1 MKKRL
6 KFLLL
11 SAIAVFAQNAFSQE
25 LKTFKL
31 ANGLTVYVWEDESQ
45 SDVYGI
51 VGVRA
56 GSYDDPEQYTGL
68 AHYLEHMLFKGT
80 QKIGALDWAKE
91 EPIYNQIIAKYDE
104 MAAEQDPAK
113 KNEIGMQ
120 INELT
125 IEAAKISASVEYC
138 SLCELIGDKVTNAGT
153 SYDYT
158 VYENRI
164 PAFRMNQWLTLA
176 SERFV
181 NPVFREFQTELETV
195 YEEYN
200 RGKDNPSRVIM
211 EKIYESIFGKTPY
224 ARSVIG
230 LGEHLKNPQLSKL
243 IEFYNKWY
251 VPGNMVLVIAG
262 NVKANDIIGKIGTT
276 FGKLPAGE
284 VPQRIVVPDE
294 KIQGRIQKTI
304 NAGYSPIVYLLF
316 NGIKNGAEDEIPL
329 QVVMALISNS
339 SETGLADKLVLDG
352 EISSVGAD
360 LLSFKEQG
368 RLIIEGVPLYDN
380 SQRRYATNK
389 STEKKLLAV
398 VEKIRNGEF
407 TEEDVE
413 LAKANLCIQTE
424 LAMEDIEL
432 VAGAL
437 AESFIYGQDPSDLV
451 DRVEKIKA
459 VTTEQIKA
467 IAKKYLDDNYMVLN
481 FEKEKGNQPK
491 DKISKPMY
499 KPLIQAEGQQSMF
512 AQQFKYVRAGAIT
525 DTKMNLGKIQTKKIN
540 ELSELNYANNPKSNI
555 FNLTIRYGVGTK
567 VYPKLAYAATLMN
580 DAGIMGNYKSQELK
594 KQFAKLNVDYGVTA
608 NEDYLTIVVQGEE
621 SSLTASCDLLAKL
634 ILMPEL
640 DEKQLNRLKNNILA
654 SRYVRRWDPSSGN
667 QPLLNYVI
675 YRDNSPYIKEPTDYV
690 VNDMT
695 IADLTGDITRA
706 ANYAAKIYYTGSM
719 PFDDVHKIL
728 SEHLPLVA
736 HEKPS
741 DSPQDRPIADAPENT
756 IYFYANNDAKQAQIY
771 FYFPMLK
778 FSKEQYVLA
787 NAFYQYF
794 SGGFTGLVLTEIREK
809 RSMAYTA
816 GAIPVTPTLAGNP
829 MFFYGTIGTQND
841 KTIEAVDVFMELLK
855 NMPRHDWR
863 IDNIKAYLLQQCQTS
878 APSARELP
886 YEKDAY
892 RLLGFDGEPM
902 DDMIEQ
908 INSLTIEDIYKFYE
922 ENIKG
927 KPVVIGITGNPKDF
941 NINDLSKY
949 GKVNKI
955 GPKQIYNTTDS
966 YFY

>member
-1 MKKRL
+1 MKNV
-6 KFLLL
+6 KFLFL
-11 SAIAVFAQNAFSQE
+11 AAFFAFGQLADAQE

-31 ANGLTVYVWEDESQ
+31 ANGLSVYVWEDETQ
-45 SDVYGI
+45 SDVFGM

-104 MAAEQDPAK
+104 MAAEQDPQK

-125 IEAAKISASVEYC
+125 IEAAKISSSVEYC
-138 SLCELIGDKVTNAGT
+138 NLCELIGDKITNAWT
-153 SYDYT
+153 SYDFTCY
-158 VYENRI
+158 VNQI
-164 PAFRMNQWLTLA
+164 PAYRMNQWLTLA
-176 SERFV
+176 SERFI

-200 RGKDNPSRVIM
+200 RGKDEAGRAVQ
-211 EKIYESIFGKTPY
+211 EKMLESIFGKTPY

-243 IEFYNKWY
+243 IEFYQKWY
-251 VPGNMVLVIAG
+251 VPGNMVLVIVG

-276 FGKLPAGE
+276 FGKLPAGP
-284 VPQRIVVPDE
+284 VPERKVVADE
-294 KIQGRIQKTI
+294 KIQGRIQKTVYV
-304 NAGYSPIVYLLF
+304 GYSPVVYMVF
-316 NGIKNGAEDEIPL
+316 NGIKAGSEDEIPL
-329 QVVMALISNS
+329 EVVMNLISNS
-339 SETGLADKLVLDG
+339 NETGVADKLVLDG
-352 EISSVGAD
+352 EISSVGAEV
-360 LLSFKEQG
+360 LSFKEQG

-389 STEKKLLAV
+389 STEKKLLAAI
-398 VEKIRNGEF
+398 EKVRNGEF
-407 TEEDVE
+407 TDEDVE
-413 LAKANLCIQTE
+413 LAKTNLCIQAE
-424 LAMEDIEL
+424 IMMEDNQSMASL
-432 VAGAL
+432 L
-437 AESFIYGQDPSDLV
+437 AQSFIYGQDPTDIV
-451 DRVEKIKA
+451 NRIEKIKA
-459 VTTEQIKA
+459 VTAEQIKTL
-467 IAKKYLDDNYMVLN
+467 AKKYLDDNYLVLN
-481 FEKEKGNQPK
+481 FEKEKSNEPK
-491 DKISKPMY
+491 DKISKPLY

-512 AQQFKYVRAGAIT
+512 AQQFKYVRPGAVT
-525 DTKMNLGKIQTKKIN
+525 DTKLKLENVQTKKIN
-540 ELSELNYANNPKSNI
+540 ELSELNYTKNPNSNI
-555 FNLTIRYGVGTK
+555 FNLTIRYGVGTN
-567 VYPKLAYAATLMN
+567 VLPKLAYAATLMN

-594 KQFAKLNVDYGVTA
+594 KQFAKLHVDYAVA
-608 NEDYLTIVVQGEE
+608 ADEDYLTIQVMGEE
-621 SSLTASCDLLAKL
+621 NSLTAACDLLSRL

-640 DEKQLNRLKNNILA
+640 DEKQLNRLKNNILGT
-654 SRYVRRWDPSSGN
+654 RYVRRWDPSSGK
-667 QPLLNYVI
+667 QPLLAYVL

-741 DSPQDRPIADAPENT
+741 DSPQDRKIADVSENT
-756 IYFYANNDAKQAQIY
+756 VYFYANNDAKQAQIY

-778 FSKEQYVLA
+778 YSKEMEVIT

-794 SGGFTGLVLTEIREK
+794 SGDFNGLVLTEIREK
-809 RSMAYTA
+809 RSMAYSA
-816 GAIPVTPTLAGNP
+816 GARPMSPTLAGNP
-829 MFFYGTIGTQND
+829 IFFYGTIGTQND
-841 KTIEAVDVFMELLK
+841 KTIEAVTVFMDLLK
-855 NMPRHDWR
+855 DMPRHDWR
-863 IDNIKAYLLQQCQTS
+863 IDNIKSYLLQICQTS
-878 APSARELP
+878 NPGARSLP
-886 YEKDAY
+886 FAKDAY
-892 RLLGFDGEPM
+892 KLLGFEGEPM
-902 DDMIEQ
+902 DEMIKQ
-908 INSLTIEDIYKFYE
+908 IESLTMDDIMKFYE

-927 KPVVIGITGNPKDF
+927 KPVVIGIMGNPKDF
-941 NINDLSKY
+941 NVNDLAKF
-949 GKVNKI
+949 GKVNRI

>member
-1 MKKRL
+1 MKKI

-11 SAIAVFAQNAFSQE
+11 SALAVFAQNAFSQE

-31 ANGLTVYVWEDESQ
+31 ANGLTVYVWEDETQ
-45 SDVYGI
+45 SDVFGM

-138 SLCELIGDKVTNAGT
+138 NLCELIGDKITNAWT

-158 VYENRI
+158 CYVNQV
-164 PAFRMNQWLTLA
+164 PAYRMNQWLTLA
-176 SERFV
+176 SERFI

-200 RGKDNPSRVIM
+200 RGKDDSERAVQ
-211 EKIYESIFGKTPY
+211 EKMLESIFGKTPY

-243 IEFYNKWY
+243 IEFYQKWY

-262 NVKANDIIGKIGTT
+262 NVKADAIMGKIGTT
-276 FGKLPAGE
+276 FGKLPAGP
-284 VPQRIVVPDE
+284 VPERKVFAEE
-294 KIQGRIQKTI
+294 KIQGRMQK
-304 NAGYSPIVYLLF
+304 NVYVGYSPVVYMIY
-316 NGIKNGAEDEIPL
+316 NGIKAGSEDEIPL
-329 QVVMALISNS
+329 QVVMNLISNS
-339 SETGLADKLVLDG
+339 NETGVADKLVLDG
-352 EISSVGAD
+352 EISSVSAGV
-360 LLSFKEQG
+360 LSFKEQG

-389 STEKKLLAV
+389 STEKKLLAAI
-398 VEKIRNGEF
+398 EKVRNGEF
-407 TEEDVE
+407 TDEDVE

-424 LAMEDIEL
+424 LWMEDNQSMASL
-432 VAGAL
+432 L
-437 AESFIYGQDPSDLV
+437 AESFIYGQDPTDIV
-451 DRVEKIKA
+451 NRVEKIKA
-459 VTTEQIKA
+459 VTAEQIKTL
-467 IAKKYLDDNYMVLN
+467 AKKYLDDNYLVLN
-481 FEKEKGNQPK
+481 FEKEKNNEPK
-491 DKISKPMY
+491 DKISKPLY

-512 AQQFKYVRAGAIT
+512 AQQFKYVRPSALT
-525 DTKMNLGKIQTKKIN
+525 DTKLKLANVQSKKIN
-540 ELSELNYANNPKSNI
+540 ELSELNYTNNPNSSI
-555 FNLTIRYGVGTK
+555 FNLTIRYGVGTN
-567 VYPKLAYAATLMN
+567 VLPKLSYAAMLMN

-594 KQFAKLNVDYGVTA
+594 KQFAKLNVDYAVA
-608 NEDYLTIVVQGEE
+608 ADEDYLTIQVQGEE
-621 SSLTASCDLLAKL
+621 NSLTAACDLLSKL

-654 SRYVRRWDPSSGN
+654 SRYVRRWNPSSGK
-667 QPLLNYVI
+667 QPLLNYVV
-675 YRDNSPYIKEPTDYV
+675 YGENSPYIKEPTDYV

-706 ANYAAKIYYTGSM
+706 ANYAARIYYTGSM

-741 DSPQDRPIADAPENT
+741 DSPQDRKIADVSENT
-756 IYFYANNDAKQAQIY
+756 VYFYANNDAKQAQIY

-778 FSKEQYVLA
+778 YSKEMEVLT

-794 SGGFTGLVLTEIREK
+794 SGDFNGLVLTEIREK
-809 RSMAYTA
+809 RSMAYSA
-816 GAIPVTPTLAGNP
+816 AARPISPTLAGNP
-829 MFFYGTIGTQND
+829 IFFYGTIGTQND
-841 KTIEAVDVFMELLK
+841 KTIEAVNVFMDLLK
-855 NMPRHDWR
+855 DMPRHDWR
-863 IDNIKAYLLQQCQTS
+863 IDNIKQYLLQICQTS
-878 APSARELP
+878 NPSPRSLP
-886 YEKDAY
+886 LAKDAY
-892 RLLGFDGEPM
+892 SLLGFDGEPM
-902 DDMIEQ
+902 DEMIKQ
-908 INSLTIEDIYKFYE
+908 IESLTIDDIYKFYE

-927 KPVVIGITGNPKDF
+927 KPVVIGIMGNPKDF
-941 NINDLSKY
+941 NVNDLSKF
-949 GKVNKI
+949 GKVNRI

>member
-1 MKKRL
+1 MKRL

-11 SAIAVFAQNAFSQE
+11 SALAVFAQNAFSQE

-31 ANGLTVYVWEDESQ
+31 ANGLTVYVWEDETQ

-56 GSYDDPEQYTGL
+56 GSYDEPEQYTGL

-125 IEAAKISASVEYC
+125 IEAAKISSSVEYC
-138 SLCELIGDKVTNAGT
+138 NLCELIGDKVTNAWT
-153 SYDYT
+153 WYDYT
-158 VYENRI
+158 MYVNKV
-164 PAFRMNQWLTLA
+164 PAYRMNQWLTLA
-176 SERFV
+176 SERFI

-200 RGKDNPSRVIM
+200 RGKDNASRVVQ
-211 EKIYESIFGKTPY
+211 EKMLETVFGKTPY

-284 VPQRIVVPDE
+284 VPVRNVVPDE
-294 KIQGRIQKTI
+294 KIQGRMQKTI
-304 NAGYSPIVYLLF
+304 YAGYSPVVYLF
-316 NGIKNGAEDEIPL
+316 YNGIKNGAEDEIPL
-329 QVVMALISNS
+329 EVVMALISNS
-339 SETGLADKLVLDG
+339 SETGVADKLVLDG
-352 EISSVGAD
+352 EISSVGAGVMA
-360 LLSFKEQG
+360 FKEQG

-380 SQRRYATNK
+380 NQRRYATNK
-389 STEKKLLAV
+389 STEKKLLSV
-398 VEKIRNGEF
+398 IEKIRNGEF

-413 LAKANLCIQTE
+413 LAKANLCMQIE
-424 LAMEDIEL
+424 LAKEDNES
-432 VAGAL
+432 VASML
-437 AESFIYGQDPSDLV
+437 AESFIYGQDPTDIV
-451 DRVEKIKA
+451 DRIEKIKA

-467 IAKKYLDDNYMVLN
+467 IAKKYFDDNYLVLN

-491 DKISKPMY
+491 DKISKPLY

-512 AQQFKYVRAGAIT
+512 AQQFKYVRAGAVT
-525 DTKMNLGKIQTKKIN
+525 DTKMSLSKVQSKKIN
-540 ELSELNYANNPKSNI
+540 ELSELNYTNNPNSNI

-594 KQFAKLNVDYGVTA
+594 KQFAKLNVDYSVRA
-608 NEDYLTIVVQGEE
+608 NDDYLTIQVQGEE
-621 SSLTASCDLLAKL
+621 SSLTVACDLLSKL

-654 SRYVRRWDPSSGN
+654 SRYIRRWDPSSGN
-667 QPLLNYVI
+667 QPLLQYVI
-675 YRDNSPYIKEPTDYV
+675 YRENSPYIKEPSDYV

-706 ANYAAKIYYTGSM
+706 ANYAARIYYTGAM

-778 FSKEQYVLA
+778 YSKEQEVLV

-794 SGGFTGLVLTEIREK
+794 SGDFNGLVLTEIREK
-809 RSMAYTA
+809 RSMAYSA
-816 GAIPVTPTLAGNP
+816 GARPITPTLAGNP
-829 MFFYGTIGTQND
+829 TFFYGTIGTQND
-841 KTIEAVDVFMELLK
+841 KTIDAVTVFMDLLK
-855 NMPRHDWR
+855 DMPHHDWR

-878 APSARELP
+878 APNPRNLP
-886 YEKDAY
+886 FEKDAY
-892 RLLGFDGEPM
+892 RLLGFEGEPM
-902 DDMIEQ
+902 DEMIEQ
-908 INSLTIEDIYKFYE
+908 INSLTIDDIYKFYE

-941 NINDLSKY
+941 NVNDLSKF
-949 GKVNKI
+949 GKVNRI

>member
-1 MKKRL
+1 MKRL

-11 SAIAVFAQNAFSQE
+11 SALAVFAQNAFSQE

-31 ANGLTVYVWEDESQ
+31 ANGLTVYVWEDDTQ

-113 KNEIGMQ
+113 KEEIGMQ

-125 IEAAKISASVEYC
+125 IEAAKISSSVEYC
-138 SLCELIGDKVTNAGT
+138 NLCELIGDKVTNAWT

-158 VYENRI
+158 MYVNKV
-164 PAFRMNQWLTLA
+164 PAYRMNQWLTLA

-200 RGKDNPSRVIM
+200 RSKDNPSREVQ
-211 EKIYESIFGKTPY
+211 EKMLETVFGKTPY

-284 VPQRIVVPDE
+284 VPVRNVAPDE
-294 KIQGRIQKTI
+294 KIQGRMQKTI
-304 NAGYSPIVYLLF
+304 YAGYSPVVYLF
-316 NGIKNGAEDEIPL
+316 YNGIKSGAEDEIPL
-329 QVVMALISNS
+329 EVVMALISNS
-339 SETGLADKLVLDG
+339 SETGVADKLVLDG
-352 EISSVGAD
+352 EISSVGGGV
-360 LLSFKEQG
+360 LSFKEQG

-380 SQRRYATNK
+380 NQRRYATNK

-398 VEKIRNGEF
+398 IEKIRNGEF
-407 TEEDVE
+407 TDEDVE
-413 LAKANLCIQTE
+413 LAKNNLCMQIE
-424 LAMEDIEL
+424 LAMEDNET
-432 VAGAL
+432 VASQL
-437 AESFIYGQDPSDLV
+437 AESFIYGQDPTDLV
-451 DRVEKIKA
+451 NRVEKIKA

-467 IAKKYLDDNYMVLN
+467 IAKKYFDDNYLVLN

-491 DKISKPMY
+491 DKISKPKY

-512 AQQFKYVRAGAIT
+512 AQQFKYVRAGAVT
-525 DTKMNLGKIQTKKIN
+525 DTKMNLSKVQSKKIN
-540 ELSELNYANNPKSNI
+540 ELSELNYTNNPNSNI
-555 FNLTIRYGVGTK
+555 FDLTIRYGAGTK

-594 KQFAKLNVDYGVTA
+594 KQFAKLNVDYSVSA
-608 NEDYLTIVVQGEE
+608 NDDYLTIRVQGEE
-621 SSLTASCDLLAKL
+621 SSLTAACDLLSKL

-654 SRYVRRWDPSSGN
+654 SRYIRRWDPSSGN
-667 QPLLNYVI
+667 QPLLQYVI
-675 YRDNSPYIKEPTDYV
+675 YRENSPYIKEPSDYV

-706 ANYAAKIYYTGSM
+706 ATYAARIYYTGAM

-736 HEKPS
+736 NEKPS

-778 FSKEQYVLA
+778 YSKEQEVLA
-787 NAFYQYF
+787 NAFYEYF
-794 SGGFTGLVLTEIREK
+794 SGGFNGLVLTEIRVK
-809 RSMAYTA
+809 RSMAYST
-816 GAIPVTPTLAGNP
+816 GATTVPPTVAGNP
-829 MFFYGTIGTQND
+829 IFFYGTIGTQND
-841 KTIEAVDVFMELLK
+841 KTIDAVTVFMDLLK
-855 NMPRHDWR
+855 DMPRHDWR

-878 APSARELP
+878 APSPRDLP
-886 YEKDAY
+886 FSKDAY
-892 RLLGFDGEPM
+892 RLLGFEGEPM
-902 DDMIEQ
+902 DEMIEQ
-908 INSLTIEDIYKFYE
+908 INALTIDDIYKFYE
-922 ENIKG
+922 DNIKG

-941 NINDLSKY
+941 NVNDLSKY

>member
-1 MKKRL
+1 MKNV
-6 KFLLL
+6 KFLFL
-11 SAIAVFAQNAFSQE
+11 AAFFAFGQLADAQE

-31 ANGLTVYVWEDESQ
+31 ANGLSVYVWEDETQ
-45 SDVYGI
+45 SDVFGM

-104 MAAEQDPAK
+104 MAAEQDPQK

-125 IEAAKISASVEYC
+125 IEAAKISSSVEYC
-138 SLCELIGDKVTNAGT
+138 NLCELIGDKITNAWT
-153 SYDYT
+153 SYDFTCY
-158 VYENRI
+158 VNKI
-164 PAFRMNQWLTLA
+164 PAYRMNQWLTLA
-176 SERFV
+176 SERFI

-200 RGKDNPSRVIM
+200 RGKDEAGRAVQ
-211 EKIYESIFGKTPY
+211 EKMLESIFGKTPY

-243 IEFYNKWY
+243 IEFYQKWY

-262 NVKANDIIGKIGTT
+262 NVKADAIIGKIGTT
-276 FGKLPAGE
+276 FGKLPAGP
-284 VPQRIVVPDE
+284 VPERIVAPDE
-294 KIQGRIQKTI
+294 KIQGRMQKTVYV
-304 NAGYSPIVYLLF
+304 GYSPVVYMVF
-316 NGIKNGAEDEIPL
+316 NGIKAGNEDEIPL
-329 QVVMALISNS
+329 EVVMNLISNS
-339 SETGLADKLVLDG
+339 NETGVADKLVLDG
-352 EISSVGAD
+352 EISSVGAEV
-360 LLSFKEQG
+360 LSFKEQG

-389 STEKKLLAV
+389 STEKKLLAAI
-398 VEKIRNGEF
+398 EKVRNGEF
-407 TEEDVE
+407 TDEDVE
-413 LAKANLCIQTE
+413 LAKTNLCIQTE
-424 LAMEDIEL
+424 LMMEDNESMASL
-432 VAGAL
+432 L
-437 AESFIYGQDPSDLV
+437 AQSFIYGQDPTDIV
-451 DRVEKIKA
+451 NRVEKIKA
-459 VTTEQIKA
+459 VTAEQIKTL
-467 IAKKYLDDNYMVLN
+467 AKKYLDDNYLVLN
-481 FEKEKGNQPK
+481 FEKEKSNEPK
-491 DKISKPMY
+491 DKISKPLY

-512 AQQFKYVRAGAIT
+512 AQQFKYVRAGAVT
-525 DTKMNLGKIQTKKIN
+525 DTKLSLANVQTKKIN
-540 ELSELNYANNPKSNI
+540 ELSELNYTNNPHSDI
-555 FNLTIRYGVGTK
+555 FNLTIRYGAGTN
-567 VYPKLAYAATLMN
+567 VFPKLAYAASLMN

-594 KQFAKLNVDYGVTA
+594 KQFAKLNVDYAVA
-608 NEDYLTIVVQGEE
+608 ADEDYLTIVVQGEE
-621 SSLTASCDLLAKL
+621 NSLTAACDLLSKL

-654 SRYVRRWDPSSGN
+654 TRYVRRWDPSSGK
-667 QPLLNYVI
+667 QPLLSYVV
-675 YRDNSPYIKEPTDYV
+675 YGDNSPYIKEPTDYV

-706 ANYAAKIYYTGSM
+706 ANYAARIYYTGSM

-741 DSPQDRPIADAPENT
+741 DSPQDRKIADVSENT
-756 IYFYANNDAKQAQIY
+756 VYFYANNDAKQAQIY

-778 FSKEQYVLA
+778 YSKEMEVMT

-794 SGGFTGLVLTEIREK
+794 SGDFNGLVLTEIREK
-809 RSMAYTA
+809 RSMAYSA
-816 GAIPVTPTLAGNP
+816 GAKPMSPTVAGNP
-829 MFFYGTIGTQND
+829 IFFYGTIGTQND
-841 KTIEAVDVFMELLK
+841 KTIEAVTVFMDLLK
-855 NMPRHDWR
+855 DMPRHDWR
-863 IDNIKAYLLQQCQTS
+863 IDNIKSYLLQICQTS
-878 APSARELP
+878 NPSPRSLP
-886 YEKDAY
+886 FAKDAY
-892 RLLGFDGEPM
+892 KLLGFDGEPM
-902 DDMIEQ
+902 DEMIKQ
-908 INSLTIEDIYKFYE
+908 IESLTMDDIMKFYE

-927 KPVVIGITGNPKDF
+927 KPVVIGIMGNPKDF
-941 NINDLSKY
+941 NVNDLSKF
-949 GKVNKI
+949 GKVNRI

>member
-1 MKKRL
+1 MKKTKL
-6 KFLLL
+6 LFL
-11 SAIAVFAQNAFSQE
+11 AAFLAFGQMTDAQE

-31 ANGLTVYVWEDESQ
+31 ANGLSVYVWEDETQ
-45 SDVYGI
+45 SDVFGM

-104 MAAEQDPAK
+104 MAAEQDPQK

-125 IEAAKISASVEYC
+125 IEAAKISSSVEYC
-138 SLCELIGDKVTNAGT
+138 NLCELIGDKMTNAWT

-158 VYENRI
+158 CYVNQI
-164 PAFRMNQWLTLA
+164 PAYRMNQWLTLA

-200 RGKDNPSRVIM
+200 RGKDNASLTVQ
-211 EKIYESIFGKTPY
+211 EKMFESIFGKTPY

-230 LGEHLKNPQLSKL
+230 LGEHLKNPQLSRL
-243 IEFYNKWY
+243 IEFYHKWY
-251 VPGNMVLVIAG
+251 VPGNMVLVISG

-284 VPQRIVVPDE
+284 VAERQVVPDE
-294 KIQGRIQKTI
+294 KIQGRVQKTI
-304 NAGYSPIVYLLF
+304 YAGYSPVVYLVF
-316 NGIKNGAEDEIPL
+316 NGIKAGSADEIPL
-329 QVVMALISNS
+329 EVVMSLISNS
-339 SETGLADKLVLDG
+339 NETGVADKLVLDG
-352 EISSVGAD
+352 EISAVGAD
-360 LLSFKEQG
+360 LFSFKEQG

-398 VEKIRNGEF
+398 IEKVRNGEF
-407 TEEDVE
+407 SEEDVE
-413 LAKANLCIQTE
+413 LAKSNLCMQTE
-424 LAMEDIEL
+424 LAMEDNMT
-432 VAGAL
+432 VASLL
-437 AESFIYGQDPSDLV
+437 AQSFIYGQDPTDLV

-459 VTTEQIKA
+459 VTAEQIKE
-467 IAKKYLDDNYMVLN
+467 IAKKYLDDNYLVLN
-481 FEKEKGNQPK
+481 FEKEKPNQPK

-499 KPLIQAEGQQSMF
+499 KPLIQAEGQQSAF
-512 AQQFKYVRAGAIT
+512 AQQFKYVRAGAVT
-525 DTKMNLGKIQTKKIN
+525 DTKLNLGKIQSKKIN
-540 ELSELNYANNPKSNI
+540 ELSELNYTNNPNSNI
-555 FNLTIRYGVGTK
+555 FNLTIRYGAGTN

-594 KQFAKLNVDYGVTA
+594 KQFAKLNVDYGVVA
-608 NEDYLTIVVQGEE
+608 DEDYLTIVVQGEE
-621 SSLTASCDLLAKL
+621 SSLTASCDLLSKL

-640 DEKQLNRLKNNILA
+640 DEKQLNRLKNNILGT
-654 SRYVRRWDPSSGN
+654 RYVRRWDPSSGN
-667 QPLLNYVI
+667 SPLLNYVI
-675 YRDNSPYIKEPTDYV
+675 YRENSPYIKEPTDYV
-690 VNDMT
+690 VNDMN

-771 FYFPMLK
+771 FYFPMQK
-778 FSKEQYVLA
+778 YSKEQEVLA
-787 NAFYQYF
+787 YAFYQYF
-794 SGGFTGLVLTEIREK
+794 SGDFNGLVLTEIREK

-816 GAIPVTPTLAGNP
+816 GARPITPTLAGNP

-841 KTIEAVDVFMELLK
+841 KTIDAVTVFMDLLN

-863 IDNIKAYLLQQCQTS
+863 IDNIKSYLLQQCQTS
-878 APSARELP
+878 APNARNLP
-886 YEKDAY
+886 FSKDY
-892 RLLGFDGEPM
+892 YKLLGFEGEPM
-902 DDMIEQ
+902 DEMIKQ
-908 INSLTIEDIYKFYE
+908 IESLTMDDIMKFYD

-927 KPVVIGITGNPKDF
+927 KPVVIGIMGNPKDF
-941 NINDLSKY
+941 NVNDLSKF
-949 GKVNKI
+949 GKVNRI
-955 GPKQIYNTTDS
+955 GPKQVYNTTDS

>member
-1 MKKRL
+1 MKKTKWL
-6 KFLLL
+6 FLA
-11 SAIAVFAQNAFSQE
+11 AIIAFGQLADAQE

-31 ANGLTVYVWEDESQ
+31 ANGLSVYVWEDETQ
-45 SDVYGI
+45 SDVFGM

-91 EPIYNQIIAKYDE
+91 EPLYNQIIAKYDE
-104 MAAEQDPAK
+104 MAAEQDPQK

-125 IEAAKISASVEYC
+125 IEAAKISSSVEYC
-138 SLCELIGDKVTNAGT
+138 NLCELMGDKMTNAWT
-153 SYDYT
+153 SYDFTCY
-158 VYENRI
+158 VNQI
-164 PAFRMNQWLTLA
+164 PAYRMNQWLTLA
-176 SERFV
+176 SERFI

-200 RGKDNPSRVIM
+200 RGKDNASRVVQ
-211 EKIYESIFGKTPY
+211 EKMLESIFGKTPY

-243 IEFYNKWY
+243 IEFYQKWY
-251 VPGNMVLVIAG
+251 VPGNMVLVISG

-276 FGKLPAGE
+276 FGKLPVGE
-284 VPQRIVVPDE
+284 IPERKVFPEE
-294 KIQGRIQKTI
+294 KIQGRMQKTVY
-304 NAGYSPIVYLLF
+304 AGYSPVVYLIF
-316 NGIKNGAEDEIPL
+316 NGIKAGGEEEIPL
-329 QVVMALISNS
+329 EVVMSLISNS
-339 SETGLADKLVLDG
+339 NETGIADKLVLDG
-352 EISSVGAD
+352 EISAIDAEV
-360 LLSFKEQG
+360 LSFKEQG

-389 STEKKLLAV
+389 STEKKLLEV
-398 VEKIRNGEF
+398 IERVRNGEF
-407 TEEDVE
+407 TDEDVE
-413 LAKANLCIQTE
+413 LAKANLCMQTE
-424 LAMEDIEL
+424 LMMEDNET
-432 VAGAL
+432 VASAL
-437 AESFIYGQDPSDLV
+437 TQSFIYGQDPTDIV

-459 VTTEQIKA
+459 VTTEQIKS
-467 IAKKYLDDNYMVLN
+467 IAKKYLDDNYLVLN
-481 FEKEKGNQPK
+481 FEKEKPNQQK

-512 AQQFKYVRAGAIT
+512 AQQFKYVRAGAVT
-525 DTKMNLGKIQTKKIN
+525 DTKLSLAKIQSEKIN
-540 ELSELNYANNPKSNI
+540 ELSELHYTNNPHSNI
-555 FNLTIRYGVGTK
+555 FNLTIRYGAGTN
-567 VYPKLAYAATLMN
+567 VFPKLAYAASLMN
-580 DAGIMGNYKSQELK
+580 DAGIMGNYKSQDLK
-594 KQFAKLNVDYGVTA
+594 KQFAKLNVDYAVGA
-608 NEDYLTIVVQGEE
+608 DNDYLTIQVQGEE
-621 SSLTASCDLLAKL
+621 SSLTAACDLLSKL

-654 SRYVRRWDPSSGN
+654 SRYIRRWDPSSGN
-667 QPLLNYVI
+667 EPLLRYVI
-675 YRDNSPYIKEPTDYV
+675 YRENSPYIKEPSDYV

-706 ANYAAKIYYTGSM
+706 ANYAAKIYYTGAM

-741 DSPQDRPIADAPENT
+741 DSPQDRKIADATENT

-778 FSKEQYVLA
+778 FSKEQEVLA

-794 SGGFTGLVLTEIREK
+794 SGDFNGLVLTEIREK
-809 RSMAYTA
+809 RSMAYSA
-816 GAIPVTPTLAGNP
+816 GATPVTPTLAGNP

-841 KTIEAVDVFMELLK
+841 KTIDAVSVFMDLLK
-855 NMPRHDWR
+855 DMPRHDWR
-863 IDNIKAYLLQQCQTS
+863 IDNIKSYLLQRCQTS
-878 APSARELP
+878 APNLRSLP
-886 YEKDAY
+886 FAKDAY
-892 RLLGFDGEPM
+892 KWLGFEGEPM
-902 DDMIEQ
+902 DEMIEQ
-908 INSLTIEDIYKFYE
+908 INALTIDDIYKFYE
-922 ENIKG
+922 DNIKG

-941 NINDLSKY
+941 NVNDLSKF
-949 GKVNKI
+949 GKVNRI